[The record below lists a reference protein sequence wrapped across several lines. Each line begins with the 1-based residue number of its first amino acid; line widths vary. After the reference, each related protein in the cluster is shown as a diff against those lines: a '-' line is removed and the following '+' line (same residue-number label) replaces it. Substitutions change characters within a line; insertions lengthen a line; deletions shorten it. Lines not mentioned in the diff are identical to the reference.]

1 MTEQTLSPLL
11 SLINAT
17 WEIASSYIA
26 KHHDREWM
34 PQFVAETAGGERLIF
49 LTPWRDEADKAATLI
64 MLGLT
69 MQAKGVKRYVLS
81 SEAWMA
87 QYEGEPGANFQMPSE
102 RRDRVEILQCVGVD
116 PGAGEILQYHAEII
130 RAGKRRRLGE
140 RRVAPYN
147 SFSGRMTELLGP
159 VARSAVN

>member
-1 MTEQTLSPLL
+1 MTESLSPLL
-11 SLINAT
+11 TLIDANWAL
-17 WEIASSYIA
+17 ASQYIA

-34 PQFVAETAGGERLIF
+34 PQFVAETGDGERLIF
-49 LTPWRDEADKAATLI
+49 LTPWTDERDKVATLI

-69 MQAKGVKRYVLS
+69 FREKGVKRYVLS

-87 QYEGEPGANFQMPSE
+87 QYEGKPDADFIMPSK
-102 RRDRVEILQCVGVD
+102 RPDRVEILQCVGVD
-116 PGAGEILQYHAEII
+116 AEAGEILQYQAEII
-130 RAGKRRRLGE
+130 RVGKRRRLGE

-159 VARSAVN
+159 VAIRPVN